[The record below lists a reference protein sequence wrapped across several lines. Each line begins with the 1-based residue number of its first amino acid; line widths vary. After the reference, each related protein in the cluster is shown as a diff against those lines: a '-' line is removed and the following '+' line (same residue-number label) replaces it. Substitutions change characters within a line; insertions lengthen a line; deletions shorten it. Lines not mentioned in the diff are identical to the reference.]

1 MQVNQPTSFREKI
14 SDNIN
19 IYVQDKHKSQNIE
32 KSIYNYSIKECISR
46 KVVRK
51 WNNKYFV
58 LIYCDKLKTILNN
71 MKESNAEKFLDDIK
85 TGLIKSKNVAFLTH
99 YEIYPE
105 LWKTLLNE
113 KMERDKNKYEVDK
126 RLATSEFKCRKCNQ
140 RECSFYQLQTR
151 SADEPMTTFVSC
163 MNCGN
168 KWKC

>member
-1 MQVNQPTSFREKI
+1 MEVKNPQLFR
-14 SDNIN
+14 DNIRN
-19 IYVQDKHKSQNIE
+19 KIDQFINNKHKSINIE
-32 KSIYNYSIKECISR
+32 KSIYNYTVKECISR
-46 KVVRK
+46 KIVRK

-58 LIYCDKLKTILNN
+58 IIYCDKLKTIINN
-71 MKESNAEKFLDDIK
+71 LSSKAPNKLLDDIK
-85 TGLIKSKNVAFLTH
+85 KNVIKSKNVGFLTH
-99 YEIYPE
+99 YEILPE
-105 LWKTLLNE
+105 LWKPLLE
-113 KMERDKNKYEVDK
+113 AKMERDKNKYEVDK